1 MTTPITFYIL
11 AGESS
16 GDRLGAALMRD
27 LRSTYKG
34 EVNFVGVGG
43 SMMAEQGLK
52 SIFPMDEL
60 SVMGVAEV
68 IPKIRNLLRRIKQTA
83 KSVIDANPTALIT
96 IDSPDFCFRVAKR
109 VKRHNLTVPVIH
121 YVAPSVWAWRPKRA
135 AKMAKFVDHVLALL
149 PFEPPYMQAEGMSC
163 DFVGHPITEEKQADA
178 IEITKFRKEFGLEE
192 DAKLLAVLPGSR
204 SGEVEKLGP
213 IFLEVIDLLRA
224 EHPDLKVVIPSVA
237 ARVDQLTAIFRA
249 PDIVILDPRGVSPEV
264 AEARKR
270 TCFASSDAALAA
282 SGTVSLELAAANTP
296 MVIAYKMHWLTAFIK
311 RRLVRVSSATLVN
324 ILTET
329 HEIPEF
335 LLEDCTVEKIF
346 PAVKQLLE
354 DSDLADKQRQ
364 VSQDAIQLLSRDESE
379 TGSSAASSVLNF
391 LKL

>member
-1 MTTPITFYIL
+1 MTTPITFYII

-27 LRSTYKG
+27 LSSTYKG
-34 EVNFVGVGG
+34 EVNFVGIGG

-68 IPKIRNLLRRIKQTA
+68 IPKIRNLLRRIKLTTDN
-83 KSVIDANPTALIT
+83 VIDTKPTALIT
-96 IDSPDFCFRVAKR
+96 IDSPDFCFRVANR
-109 VKRHNLTVPVIH
+109 VKRHDSTIPVIH

-149 PFEPPYMQAEGMSC
+149 PFEPPYMHAEGMSC
-163 DFVGHPITEEKQADA
+163 DFVGHPITEEKQAGKNEVVNLRRELG
-178 IEITKFRKEFGLEE
+178 IEQG
-192 DAKLLAVLPGSR
+192 AKLLTVLPGSR

-213 IFLEVIDLLRA
+213 IFLEVIQLLRA
-224 EHPDLKVVIPSVA
+224 EHPGLKVVIPSVA
-237 ARVDQLTAIFRA
+237 ARVDQLAAIFRA

-270 TCFASSDAALAA
+270 ACFAASDVALAA

-296 MVIAYKMHWLTAFIK
+296 MVIAYKMHCLTAFIK

-329 HEIPEF
+329 QEVPEF
-335 LLEDCTVEKIF
+335 LLEECIVEKIF
-346 PAVKQLLE
+346 PAVKRLLE

-379 TGSSAASSVLNF
+379 TGSSAAASVLNF
-391 LKL
+391 LEL